1 MPVLVIFVSIFGTLS
16 LARFVL
22 RIRTEHAAT
31 PKAVDEHFIGG
42 GTWYRNAETRSRA
55 SWPLVRLDVLPSGIV
70 VGPTSRWLRWA
81 VPQVIMQW
89 ADIASV
95 ERRPTGVR
103 FNLKSANRPALLF
116 QMHRDALLAALRPYP
131 IELRA

>member
-1 MPVLVIFVSIFGTLS
+1 MTSVTAIHAKTSASGKKCPESGTNIYPDL
-16 LARFVL
+16 F
-22 RIRTEHAAT
+22 
-31 PKAVDEHFIGG
+31 
-42 GTWYRNAETRSRA
+42 NRA
-55 SWPLVRLDVLPSGIV
+55 QNLLPSGIV

>member
-1 MPVLVIFVSIFGTLS
+1 MSIS
-16 LARFVL
+16 LARHVVSKRRDPQSGQL
-22 RIRTEHAAT
+22 
-31 PKAVDEHFIGG
+31 
-42 GTWYRNAETRSRA
+42 
-55 SWPLVRLDVLPSGIV
+55 PLVRLDVL
-70 VGPTSRWLRWA
+70 LRASSWA
-81 VPQVIMQW
+81 DLALAALGRASSDHAV